1 MVSNA
6 SDADRQREYYSATA
20 GQYNDWHMNAQSKDE
35 HAFTLSFMASILDYY
50 GIRSVLDVGAGTG
63 RTIQFLRNARPDI
76 PVLGI
81 EPVAALRDIGY
92 GSGLS
97 REVLVEGDALQ
108 LPFGDRAFDL
118 VCEFGVLHHIKTPEV
133 AVAEMLR
140 VAKTAIFI
148 SDSNNFGQGSVLVR
162 TLKQLINAVGL
173 WRAADLVRT
182 RGKGYTISEG
192 DGLAYSYSVF
202 NNYKQIQQRCS
213 MVHVL
218 NSAGPGINPYRSASH
233 VALLGVKK

>member
-1 MVSNA
+1 MP

-20 GQYNDWHMNAQSKDE
+20 ARYNDWHVNAQEQDE
-35 HAFTLSFMASILDYY
+35 HSFTLSFMASVLDYY

-63 RTIQFLRNARPDI
+63 RTIQYLKRARPDL
-76 PVLGI
+76 PVTGI
-81 EPVAALRDIGY
+81 EPVAALREIGY
-92 GSGLS
+92 GNGLS
-97 REVLVEGDALQ
+97 REALVDGDALH
-108 LPFGDRAFDL
+108 LPFRDDEFDL

-140 VAKTAIFI
+140 VAKKAIFI
-148 SDSNNFGQGSVLVR
+148 SDANNFGQGSFVVR
-162 TLKQLINAVGL
+162 SLKQLINAVGL
-173 WRAADLVRT
+173 WKAADLVRT

-202 NNYKQIQQRCS
+202 NNYKQIQERCS

-218 NSAGPGINPYRSASH
+218 NSAGAGTNPYRSASH
-233 VALLGVKK
+233 VALLGIKK